1 MSGEPVFLDWLFRS
15 RGSIAPRLPC
25 VSNRFAHSIMSDS
38 SVVHI
43 SSDNFASEVEQSEV
57 PVLVDF
63 WSEHCGPCKM
73 LSPVLDEVAGQLG
86 TKAKIAKVDVM
97 ANRELAMK
105 FGVRAVPTLLFLK
118 GGEVKETKVGMMAKD
133 AIVEK
138 LNALA

>member
-1 MSGEPVFLDWLFRS
+1 
-15 RGSIAPRLPC
+15 
-25 VSNRFAHSIMSDS
+25 MSDS

>member
-1 MSGEPVFLDWLFRS
+1 
-15 RGSIAPRLPC
+15 
-25 VSNRFAHSIMSDS
+25 MSDS

-73 LSPVLDEVAGQLG
+73 LSPVLDEVAAQLG
-86 TKAKIAKVDVM
+86 TRAKIAKVDVM

-118 GGEVKETKVGMMAKD
+118 GGEVKETKVGMMSKD